1 MFFRSNQNFIRNGLL
16 FVYFKFQNKHLR
28 IFSLFLYLISR
39 KLINKPKMDNE
50 LIYPVDPF
58 IISNPLEFSMIQFKS
73 SQGKLSFF
81 EERQKMNIKNWT
93 SCQEG

>member
-1 MFFRSNQNFIRNGLL
+1 
-16 FVYFKFQNKHLR
+16 
-28 IFSLFLYLISR
+28 
-39 KLINKPKMDNE
+39 MDNE